1 MCPKEPLLRKVLRLI
16 SQVDTPYT
24 PLARV
29 IKNITPTMISKFLK
43 TAVGFC
49 GTNVGFE
56 AKDVS
61 ARSLRFVI
69 AIALLRSGV
78 DRDIIKLIG
87 RWCINKIL
95 RYLYV

>member
-61 ARSLRFVI
+61 ALSLC
-69 AIALLRSGV
+69 AAGSMALIFSVV
-78 DRDIIKLIG
+78 DTDIIKLTG
-87 RWCINKIL
+87 R
-95 RYLYV
+95 